1 MHHKEKWNY
10 WTPIALQNLLST
22 HDCLPLRHMDK
33 DMVMKKVNNNTIEEF
48 QVGYM
53 SYTGLNHNMGFIDCV
68 KNTRSKLYKILQAN
82 NAFHK

>member
-1 MHHKEKWNY
+1 
-10 WTPIALQNLLST
+10 
-22 HDCLPLRHMDK
+22 
-33 DMVMKKVNNNTIEEF
+33 MVMNKVNNNTIEEF

-53 SYTGLNHNMGFIDCV
+53 SYTGLNHNMAFTDYV